1 MVTFKRSEFTVAIAT
16 LALLMYTLTLSVI
29 SQVAS
34 PQVTEQTIS
43 NAGSVKAIG
52 VGVYRDENC
61 TSEVSSINWGI
72 IEPGSSENVTVYIR
86 NEGNSVASLS
96 MDTSNWSPSNASNY
110 IVLSWDYGGQN
121 IGIDEVI
128 RVTLT
133 LSISPDIS
141 GITSFS
147 FDIIIMTSG

>member
-1 MVTFKRSEFTVAIAT
+1 MVAFERSELAVAIAA
-16 LALLMYTLTLSVI
+16 LALIMYTLTLTVV

-34 PQVTEQTIS
+34 PQVTEKTFS

-52 VGVYRDENC
+52 VGIYWDENC

-72 IEPGSSENVTVYIR
+72 IEPGSNENVTIYIR

-96 MDTSNWSPSNASNY
+96 METSNWNPSNASNY
-110 IVLSWDYGGQN
+110 ITLSWDYGGLSIN
-121 IGIDEVI
+121 PEEVL
-128 RVTLT
+128 RVTFT
-133 LSISPDIS
+133 LSVSASIE

-147 FDIIIMTSG
+147 FDITIVGSG